1 MLESIRARGPLR
13 TLTTMQLV
21 VLAVV
26 GLILIFLVIGTI
38 NQAIAPKPQF
48 EFGLQPQPFI
58 VLAVLAFL
66 GGFLSFVSPCTLP
79 ILPAY
84 FAFAVQSDR
93 KHIALNTVVFMLGLG
108 TMFSLL
114 GATASVIGRTLNQNQ
129 QLILLIGGALV
140 IVFGVMSL
148 LGKGFTGLVPNQNEE
163 QVQNTSLGGSYLF
176 GLTFAVGWSSC
187 VGPILGTVLTMA
199 GTTGSVLRG
208 VMLGFI
214 YTLGLGLPLI
224 VVSTFFGRASRKS
237 LFWRIL
243 RGKGWQVSVSTLVVG
258 LIWALAIWFILMSF
272 ADYLFFH
279 VEALGRQELTTFHR
293 VGMLVI
299 AVLAVGLWIAAG
311 PNKGRIDLHLHS
323 TQLVSGVLFIML
335 GVMMLSGQL
344 TAFNQLATTPLSECV
359 IAVEDQIVTRLT
371 GAEPIP
377 FSEACPLLNQ

>member
-1 MLESIRARGPLR
+1 MLESIRTRGPLR

-21 VLAVV
+21 VL
-26 GLILIFLVIGTI
+26 GLVLLISIFLAIGTI
-38 NQAIAPKPQF
+38 SEMVSPKPQF
-48 EFGLQPQPFI
+48 AFGLQQQSFA

-84 FAFAVQSDR
+84 FAFAFQSGR
-93 KHIALNTVVFMLGLG
+93 KYIALNTIAFMLGLG

-114 GATASVIGRTLNQNQ
+114 GATGAVIGRVLNQNQ
-129 QLILLIGGALV
+129 QLILLIGGALI

-148 LGKGFTGLVPNQNEE
+148 LGKGFSGVVQNEE

-243 RGKGWQVSVSTLVVG
+243 RGKGWQVSVPSLAVG
-258 LIWALAIWFILMSF
+258 LLWALAIWFVLMAV
-272 ADYLFFH
+272 ADYLFFRLD
-279 VEALGRQELTTFHR
+279 ALAGQELTTFHR
-293 VGMLVI
+293 VGLLVI
-299 AVLAVGLWIAAG
+299 AVMAVMLWIAAG
-311 PNKGRIDLHLHS
+311 PNKGKIDLHLHS
-323 TQLVSGVLFIML
+323 TQLVSGLLFIVL
-335 GVMMLSGQL
+335 GVMMLTGQL
-344 TAFNQLATTPLSECV
+344 TALNSLASTDLAECV
-359 IAVEDQIVTRLT
+359 IAVEDQIVTRFT
-371 GAEPIP
+371 GDGSVATP
-377 FSEACPLLNQ
+377 FREACPLLN

>member
-1 MLESIRARGPLR
+1 MLESIRERGPLR
-13 TLTTMQLV
+13 ALSTMQLV
-21 VLAVV
+21 ALGIV
-26 GLILIFLVIGTI
+26 ILVSIFIVIGTI
-38 NQAIAPKPQF
+38 NEVTAPKPQF
-48 EFGLQPQPFI
+48 AFGLQHQSFA

-84 FAFAVQSDR
+84 FAFAFQSGR
-93 KHIALNTVVFMLGLG
+93 RSIALNTIVFMLGLA

-114 GATASVIGRTLNQNQ
+114 GATASVIGRVLNQNQ
-129 QLILLIGGALV
+129 QVILLLGGALV
-140 IVFGVMSL
+140 LGFGIMSL
-148 LGKGFTGLVPNQNEE
+148 LGKGFGGVVQNEE

-199 GTTGSVLRG
+199 GTSGSVLRG

-243 RGKGWQVSVSTLVVG
+243 RGKGWQVNVPALAIGLV
-258 LIWALAIWFILMSF
+258 WALAIWFILVSV

-279 VEALGRQELTTFHR
+279 VEALCGQELTTFHR
-293 VGMLVI
+293 VGLLVI
-299 AVLAVGLWIAAG
+299 SIAAVMLWIWAG
-311 PNKGRIDLHLHS
+311 PNRGKVELHLHS
-323 TQLVSGVLFIML
+323 TQLISGVLFVLL
-335 GVMMLSGQL
+335 GVLMLSGRL
-344 TAFNQLATTPLSECV
+344 TAFNSLADTGFAQCV
-359 IAVEDQIVTRLT
+359 VAVEYLIVTRLMGDGT
-371 GAEPIP
+371 VASS
-377 FSEACPLLNQ
+377 FRDACPLLN

>member
-1 MLESIRARGPLR
+1 
-13 TLTTMQLV
+13 MQLV
-21 VLAVV
+21 VLGIVL
-26 GLILIFLVIGTI
+26 LISIFLAIGTI
-38 NQAIAPKPQF
+38 SELVAPKPQF
-48 EFGLQPQPFI
+48 EFGLQQQSFV

-84 FAFAVQSDR
+84 FAFAFQSGR
-93 KHIALNTVVFMLGLG
+93 KHIALNTIVFMLGLA

-114 GATASVIGRTLNQNQ
+114 GATGAVIGRVLNQNQ
-129 QLILLIGGALV
+129 QLILLIGGAL
-140 IVFGVMSL
+140 IIGFGVMSL
-148 LGKGFTGLVPNQNEE
+148 LGKGFGGLVQQNEE

-243 RGKGWQVSVSTLVVG
+243 RGKGWQVSAPALAIG
-258 LIWALAIWFILMSF
+258 LIWAVAIWFILMAV

-279 VEALGRQELTTFHR
+279 VDALAGQELTTFHR
-293 VGMLVI
+293 IGLLVI
-299 AVLAVGLWIAAG
+299 AVMAVGLWIAAG

-323 TQLVSGVLFIML
+323 TQLVSGLLFILL
-335 GVMMLSGQL
+335 GVMMLTGQL
-344 TAFNQLATTPLSECV
+344 TAFNSLASTDLAQCI
-359 IAVEDQIVTRLT
+359 IAVEDQVVTRFT
-371 GAEPIP
+371 GAEPLP
-377 FSEACPLLNQ
+377 FREACPLLSE